1 MRFLYFVPLII
12 ILGSCKSP
20 EGGLYQFDPRTI
32 GKKEI
37 ALSEL
42 ADDITYIPLDNSFP
56 INMIYYPRYFIGDNI
71 YLSERQSGVM
81 IFDRNGR
88 FIKKVGSKGRGPGEY
103 AFCVNFS
110 VDERSGT
117 ICVMDANVIK
127 VYSKTGRFLRK
138 IELRE
143 YSAGTD
149 VLEFYNSE
157 IFIPCHPQYTGVKH
171 EWILFDTLGNIIKT
185 KERSTPE
192 FTGNDL
198 IPGGIYKYENKL
210 YSWNPWSD
218 TIFSL
223 SPDFIPEPSFV
234 ISPGQHRLSREAY
247 KRIEDAKLYFKPYLI
262 LESKNNIF
270 TRYYW
275 DNDLIIAVIDKK
287 SGESHS
293 TALIKGP
300 AVFGD
305 NILGGIINDIDGG
318 MRFQPQNYF
327 VENDREYLE
336 GLINPHEIKARV
348 KTDEFKE
355 FMAKY
360 PEKKKVFEELAGSMK
375 ETDNPVLMVVRL
387 KK

>member
-1 MRFLYFVPLII
+1 MPACSNNLKYANMRFLYFVPLII

-192 FTGNDL
+192 FTGNCLLYTSDAADDL
-198 IPGGIYKYENKL
+198 LCVDLGGRRIIKKKKNK
-210 YSWNPWSD
+210 
-218 TIFSL
+218 SL
-223 SPDFIPEPSFV
+223 
-234 ISPGQHRLSREAY
+234 
-247 KRIEDAKLYFKPYLI
+247 
-262 LESKNNIF
+262 
-270 TRYYW
+270 
-275 DNDLIIAVIDKK
+275 
-287 SGESHS
+287 
-293 TALIKGP
+293 LIKI
-300 AVFGD
+300 
-305 NILGGIINDIDGG
+305 NI
-318 MRFQPQNYF
+318 
-327 VENDREYLE
+327 
-336 GLINPHEIKARV
+336 IKRHMH
-348 KTDEFKE
+348 TQT
-355 FMAKY
+355 
-360 PEKKKVFEELAGSMK
+360 PEHIYCTHIFYTSYAL
-375 ETDNPVLMVVRL
+375 L
-387 KK
+387 